1 MSAKTGQFDY
11 WYCADCATGSENH
24 LLGASDEEVEADRLE
39 HNRLNHEP
47 QTPDLPTTGRQ
58 S

>member
-47 QTPDLPTTGRQ
+47 QSPDMET